1 MNDIEK
7 QIQDLLER
15 RQYIQ
20 LYQEQ
25 PKVINMMLL
34 VEDQAEFEDYLADMD
49 DPIEE
54 RVFWQFYSVVN
65 GKSIEIGGYEGDA
78 EDKVCSYLRR
88 YLPPELYEKTK
99 GIMQNLY
106 VDMDEDD
113 QLEKRVCQC
122 NQILEASGYRIQLE
136 FDDTYY
142 TGVYF
147 LSVTEGE

>member
-1 MNDIEK
+1 MGAVVKNDTGKERRGNQMNDIER

-15 RQYIQ
+15 REYIQ

-34 VEDQAEFEDYLADMD
+34 VEDQREFEDYLA
-49 DPIEE
+49 
-54 RVFWQFYSVVN
+54 
-65 GKSIEIGGYEGDA
+65 
-78 EDKVCSYLRR
+78 
-88 YLPPELYEKTK
+88 
-99 GIMQNLY
+99 
-106 VDMDEDD
+106 DMDEDD

-122 NQILEASGYRIQLE
+122 NQILESTGYRIQLV